1 MSWYD
6 MTKKGD
12 FPRSENQEELEFVDL
27 VKNVELFPAIH
38 QAMITLLTLPA
49 TTCTVERSLITMR
62 RVKT

>member
-38 QAMITLLTLPA
+38 QAMILTLPA